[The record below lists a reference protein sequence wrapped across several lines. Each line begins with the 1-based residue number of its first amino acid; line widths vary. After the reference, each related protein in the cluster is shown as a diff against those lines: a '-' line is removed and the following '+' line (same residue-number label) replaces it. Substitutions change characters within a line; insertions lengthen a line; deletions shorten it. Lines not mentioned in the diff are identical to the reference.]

1 MKEGKVHHT
10 LKRLA
15 QALEEESIPYAIL
28 GGMALNLF
36 GFTRETVDVD
46 ILLTREGLERFKER
60 LVGRG
65 YAMAF
70 EGASKSFRDAETK
83 VKVETL
89 ITGEYP
95 GDGKPKP
102 VAFPDPESAHIK
114 RDGYRV
120 IPLEKLIELKL
131 ASGMTAPHRLR
142 DLADVQDLI
151 STLDLPLDLEKG
163 LDESV
168 RGEYRR
174 LWEAVQQGPENPQG

>member
-1 MKEGKVHHT
+1 MREGKVHHT
-10 LKRLA
+10 LKRLT

-36 GFTRETVDVD
+36 GYTRETVDVD
-46 ILLTREGLERFKER
+46 ILLTQAGLERFKER

-65 YAMAF
+65 YVMAF
-70 EGASKSFRDAETK
+70 EGASKSFRDAETQ
-83 VKVETL
+83 VKVEAL

-102 VAFPDPESAHIK
+102 VSFPDPASAHVE

-120 IPLEKLIELKL
+120 ISLEKLIELKL
-131 ASGMTAPHRLR
+131 ASGMSAPHRLR

-151 STLDLPLDLEKG
+151 SALDLPLELEVH

-168 RGEYRR
+168 REEYRR
-174 LWEAVQQGPENPQG
+174 LWESVQGKD